1 MKGICHSKF
10 FTNTVDCFE
19 SWEWIPR
26 GFIEYQKER
35 EYVSQGQVTLYIGQC
50 TSGKSRRG
58 QKCHM
63 CYDRS
68 ESVNDISYQNVAD

>member
-26 GFIEYQKER
+26 GFIEHQKQR
-35 EYVSQGQVTLYIGQC
+35 EYVSQGQVALYIGQC
-50 TSGKSRRG
+50 TSGKQQMGAKVSLLCVMTEVSLLMTYHIR
-58 QKCHM
+58 M
-63 CYDRS
+63 
-68 ESVNDISYQNVAD
+68 